1 MSENKLSTST
11 VDKGISAALSMIFVI
26 SWCIDMSLLT
36 VHQSFSIISKFEFC
50 FFIRLSLS
58 FSSEDIL
65 CFFFLQFCFLLGRF
79 VIILFLV
86 LHQLFFYLS
95 QPRMNSDLIH
105 ILIFLQQQFF
115 SK

>member
-11 VDKGISAALSMIFVI
+11 VDKGISAAISMIFVI

-36 VHQSFSIISKFEFC
+36 VHQSLSIISKFEFC